1 MNTEQIRKLWEAY
14 VEVSEKKL
22 DPVNDK
28 ENDKKFKD
36 RKDKDIDNDGDVD
49 SSDEYLHKRR
59 AAVDNAIDARKEK
72 EKDKKKVVGN
82 DGEKKAEISK
92 IGEAKMEDSEVL
104 AAAKKLAA
112 NGKDEKA
119 KKFGQGLVDF
129 YKKND
134 GFTPDQVAGLQNIMK
149 NAPFQLAKEEVELE
163 EKVSPQDMQKIK
175 GAVEAAG
182 SSFMKIGAELKKAG
196 LKHSFSTSPFPYYM
210 VEPTR
215 NNRVAI
221 VNKKYADNPDFV
233 IGPVAVGVMES
244 LGLVNEAKMSVG
256 DTVRIKDKA
265 KNVADRKMLGKS
277 GYIKSIRGSDILVK
291 FVDGKSMIVDPQDL
305 EMVKED
311 YLGESF
317 EVLWRTIEEAVASEP
332 KNRKGSATEPEA
344 IDSKESPKSK
354 EFIAKHKK
362 SEKEYEDMPKDAAE
376 KTTAAGRGV
385 KSQAPARSGD
395 NMKGDKKVVNPVKE
409 DTRSERQ
416 KIMDILS
423 GKTWNEIAEENLE
436 EAVSKDKVDA
446 KSVAS
451 MMRKDK
457 VLKGFADKVEKM
469 GKVSHQDLEKM
480 LPDYVDGSA
489 IAKLFK

>member
-59 AAVDNAIDARKEK
+59 AATDDAIDARKEK

-92 IGEAKMEDSEVL
+92 IGEAKMDNSEVL
-104 AAAKKLAA
+104 SAAKKLAS
-112 NGKDEKA
+112 NGKDEKT

-129 YKKND
+129 YEKNKS
-134 GFTPDQVAGLQNIMK
+134 FTPDQVAGLQNIMK
-149 NAPFQLAKEEVELE
+149 NAPFQMAKEEVELE
-163 EKVSPQDMQKIK
+163 EGFDTWTVTVKKPVNKLKKGQSVKVQARNTS
-175 GAVEAAG
+175 EAMKKALKKWG
-182 SSFMKIGAELKKAG
+182 EDSSFGSQHLDVQKGVKEEVELDEAFKKGDKVKVKDGGKSGVVRTVGTGKKKGSYTVDVGDQTMSFDHDELMKESVEL
-196 LKHSFSTSPFPYYM
+196 
-210 VEPTR
+210 
-215 NNRVAI
+215 
-221 VNKKYADNPDFV
+221 D
-233 IGPVAVGVMES
+233 
-244 LGLVNEAKMSVG
+244 EAKMKVG

-277 GYIKSIRGSDILVK
+277 GYIKSMRGKDILVK
-291 FVDGKSMIVDPQDL
+291 FVDGKSMIVDPKDL

-311 YLGESF
+311 YLGEGF
-317 EVLWRTIEEAVASEP
+317 EVLWNAIEEAMAEP

-409 DTRSERQ
+409 DTRTERQ
-416 KIMDILS
+416 KIMDVLS
-423 GKTWNEIAEENLE
+423 GKTWNEIAEENLDE
-436 EAVSKDKVDA
+436 E
-446 KSVAS
+446 
-451 MMRKDK
+451 
-457 VLKGFADKVEKM
+457 
-469 GKVSHQDLEKM
+469 
-480 LPDYVDGSA
+480 
-489 IAKLFK
+489 